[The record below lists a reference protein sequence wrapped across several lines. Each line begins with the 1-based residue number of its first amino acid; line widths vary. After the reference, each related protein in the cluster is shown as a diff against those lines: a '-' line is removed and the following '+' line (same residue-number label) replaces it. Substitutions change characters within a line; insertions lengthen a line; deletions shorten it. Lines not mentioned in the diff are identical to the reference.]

1 MLFLLTASCPRCG
14 HKDFINLKI
23 DDKKPK
29 IISVIVMFYTHN
41 PIHLSDQRTTR
52 AHCPN

>member
-29 IISVIVMFYTHN
+29 NY
-41 PIHLSDQRTTR
+41 LSNCYVLYPQS
-52 AHCPN
+52 NSSI